1 LSVGWLWV
9 GAVLLICGVGLLIG
23 WAIGARPAATRS
35 TESVDDRL
43 AIYTLG
49 GAPAAARPT
58 ARPAPTRGGPAL
70 ARPLAGAVGLVARAL
85 RGRRLE
91 ARLADRLDQAALA
104 FEPAE
109 WVLVHAGCA
118 VGLAVLLGL
127 LSGGG
132 PAAIVLGLLVG
143 AVGPLFLLR
152 DRAQRR
158 KAAFEE
164 KLADSLQLL
173 AGSLRAGYSVPQ
185 AIDAIVREGEEPM
198 STEFGRALVEARLGV
213 QLEDALESVA
223 RRMASVDFSWVVMAM
238 RIQRDV
244 GGNLAEVLSNV
255 AATLRERER
264 LRRQVRVLS
273 AEGRLSAWIL
283 GLLPVVFGGYLLLV
297 RPEYLEPLWTTTLGW
312 LMLLS
317 AAVLFVIGVFWLRRV
332 VRVTV

>member
-1 LSVGWLWV
+1 VSVGWLWV
-9 GAVLLICGVGLLIG
+9 GAVLLICGLGLLVAWAVGLRQTAVQSAG
-23 WAIGARPAATRS
+23 
-35 TESVDDRL
+35 SVDERL
-43 AIYTLG
+43 AIYTLAG
-49 GAPAAARPT
+49 GVVAAPPSTRQAPASGRPVLS
-58 ARPAPTRGGPAL
+58 RSL
-70 ARPLAGAVGLVARAL
+70 ANLVGAVSGAI

-91 ARLADRLDQAALA
+91 VGLADRLDQAAVSL
-104 FEPAE
+104 EPAE
-109 WVLVHAGCA
+109 WVLVHVGTAL
-118 VGLAVLLGL
+118 GLAVLLGL
-127 LSGGG
+127 LSGAS
-132 PAAIVLGLLVG
+132 PMAVVLGLLIG
-143 AVGPLFLLR
+143 AAAPPAFLR
-152 DRAQRR
+152 RRAQGR

-164 KLADSLQLL
+164 QLADSLQLL

-223 RRMASVDFSWVVMAM
+223 RRMECVDFSWVVMAM

-297 RPEYLEPLWTTTLGW
+297 RPEYLQPLWTTTLGW